1 MTSSKKFFT
10 ALGLITFAVFF
21 QGCGNA
27 LSLLGSQNALQ
38 NPTNGVSLAAVTG
51 PNVMALTVN
60 GANCAAGSYAN
71 KPCVSVTICAP
82 GDTTNCQT
90 VNDILLDTGSY
101 GLRVFKSA
109 MNTTLSNALAA
120 SPVQISSNTV
130 AECVNFGDGTSDWG
144 PVENATL
151 LLGSEPAVNVPVH
164 VIDST
169 FTGQAA
175 KCSGAD
181 ASPAAA
187 GFNGI
192 LGVGLLVQDCPDC
205 VSSPSNGMYFAC
217 GVSTCTGSEVPLAKQ
232 VTNPIALIPVDPAVD
247 PTNSS
252 GLADNNGV
260 IIMLPLIGLGGV
272 ADADGYVV
280 FGIGTRTN
288 NAPSGVN
295 TYTANTGNRIT
306 TNFTNQSGI
315 ESFLDTGSNG
325 LFFPEGSSGL
335 VTCTSETWYCPGSTV
350 SLTATNVSSSGTLTG
365 TIPFSIG
372 NTNALDSTANSVF
385 IELGANSTV
394 GNQSVFDWGLPFFL
408 GRNVYVGFTGKSSS
422 LGMGPYWSY

>member
-10 ALGLITFAVFF
+10 ALGLITLAVFF

-27 LSLLGSQNALQ
+27 LSLLSGQNTLQ
-38 NPTNGVSLAAVTG
+38 SPTNGVSLAAVTG
-51 PNVMALTVN
+51 PNVMSLTVN

-71 KPCVSVTICAP
+71 KPCVSVTICAS
-82 GDTTNCQT
+82 GDTSNCQT

-109 MNTTLSNALAA
+109 MNTTLSNALAL

-130 AECVNFGDGTSDWG
+130 AECVAFGDGTSDWG

-151 LLGSEPAVNVPVH
+151 LLGTEPAINVPIH

-181 ASPAAA
+181 ANPTAA

-217 GVSTCTGSEVPLAKQ
+217 GGSTCTGSDVPLAKQ
-232 VTNPIALIPVDPAVD
+232 VTNPIALIPAD
-247 PTNSS
+247 PTNS
-252 GLADNNGV
+252 GKADNNGV
-260 IIMLPLIGLGGV
+260 IIMLPLINLGGV

-280 FGIGTRTN
+280 FGIGTRSN
-288 NAPSGVN
+288 NTPSAVN
-295 TYTANTGNRIT
+295 TYTADTNNRIT

-325 LFFPEGSSGL
+325 LFFPEGTSGL
-335 VTCTSETWYCPGSTV
+335 VTCSSETWYCPGSTV
-350 SLTATNVSSSGTLTG
+350 SLTATNISHTGLLSG

-394 GNQSVFDWGLPFFL
+394 GGSSVFDWGLPFFL
-408 GRNVYVGFTGKSSS
+408 GRNVYVGFSGKTST
-422 LGMGPYWSY
+422 LGTGPYWSY